1 MMKQYVWNKF
11 PKKYLPHQNINVW
24 NILYGP
30 LIYPLQSW
38 WLAKVKSRAKARGA
52 AEIMGNMGKAWEN
65 HGKIMENYRR
75 NGKHGKIMEMF
86 ISEHHESLIVTVWF

>member
-38 WLAKVKSRAKARGA
+38 WLACFPRSKAEPRRGELQKSWETWEKHGKT
-52 AEIMGNMGKAWEN
+52 MGKSWKIIEEMENMGKSWKCLFRN
-65 HGKIMENYRR
+65 IMS
-75 NGKHGKIMEMF
+75 H
-86 ISEHHESLIVTVWF
+86 W